1 MARRPDLIDTL
12 LEDWASWR
20 YIYKSLEFGTG
31 DSVIVHFCEPRSTRS
46 AGSVP
51 LWQGRR
57 TGRKLLALDNDLAI
71 QLGPKKVAVLVA
83 MYGTPGPIDRKARAM
98 KITVKDLQ
106 QLRHCARRIALMH
119 LSIHLTAE
127 MLHRDQYRH
136 RGKKSGNSSRPLSSV
151 SESNKSSAKSLAHH
165 ATAGSRIDAPTATKI
180 D

>member
-31 DSVIVHFCEPRSTRS
+31 DSVIVHFREPRSTRS

-71 QLGPKKVAVLVA
+71 TLGPKKVAALVV
-83 MYGTPGPIDRKARAM
+83 MYGTPGPIDRKAKAM
-98 KITVKDLQ
+98 ETTVKDLQ
-106 QLRHCARRIALMH
+106 ELRRCARRIALMH
-119 LSIHLTAE
+119 LSIHVTAE
-127 MLHRDQYRH
+127 MLHRDQYWRCS
-136 RGKKSGNSSRPLSSV
+136 KKSSNPSRPLSSM
-151 SESNKSSAKSLAHH
+151 SKSNKGSA
-165 ATAGSRIDAPTATKI
+165 
-180 D
+180 

>member
-31 DSVIVHFCEPRSTRS
+31 DSVIVHFREPRSTRS

-71 QLGPKKVAVLVA
+71 ALGPKKVAVLVA
-83 MYGTPGPIDRKARAM
+83 MYGTPGPIDRKAKAM
-98 KITVKDLQ
+98 ETTVKDLQ
-106 QLRHCARRIALMH
+106 VLRRCARRIAMMH
-119 LSIHLTAE
+119 LSIHVTAE
-127 MLHRDQYRH
+127 MLHRDQYWRCS
-136 RGKKSGNSSRPLSSV
+136 KKSSNPSRSLSSM
-151 SESNKSSAKSLAHH
+151 SKSDQGSA
-165 ATAGSRIDAPTATKI
+165 
-180 D
+180 